1 VTSPGGIKAWLVAD
15 KTIPLIALKFSFAG
29 GSASD
34 SKGKEGLTHF
44 LTGMLDEGAGPY
56 NSAEF
61 QARRED
67 LAVKMSFDA
76 SLDHFEGT
84 LQTLSKNRDAAFDL
98 LKLALADPHFD
109 QSAFERV
116 RQQFLIGAR
125 GNDEDPE
132 RISSNAWMKAAFGGH
147 PYARDSEGTVQS
159 IAAIT
164 PEDLKARHKQLFT
177 RKGLLISVV
186 GDIDEDNLKQLLDQT
201 FGALPNTDPPPA
213 PADVSPADGPVIRVI
228 DRDIPQSII
237 TFGHEGIRRDDK
249 DFIAAYVMSFIL
261 GGGGFGSRLTDEV
274 REKRGLTY
282 GIGAGLYPLE
292 HAGVFLGSVG
302 TRNDKA
308 KEAIDVTVEVM
319 RRFVEEGPTAEELEE
334 AKTYLTGSYALRF
347 DSNAK
352 IADQLLSIQEDDL
365 GIDYIAKRNDLI
377 DAVTLEDI
385 KAQAKR
391 IIHPDRLIITIVG
404 KPAGV
409 AATANE
415 G

>member
-1 VTSPGGIKAWLVAD
+1 M
-15 KTIPLIALKFSFAG
+15 KFTFAG
-29 GSASD
+29 GASSD
-34 SKGKEGLTHF
+34 PVGKEGLTHF
-44 LTGMLDEGAGPY
+44 ITGMLDEGAGPFD
-56 NSAEF
+56 AAAF

-98 LKLALADPHFD
+98 LKTAITSPHFD
-109 QSAFERV
+109 QAPFERV
-116 RQQFLIGAR
+116 RQQYLISAR
-125 GNDEDPE
+125 GNEEDPE
-132 RISSNAWMKAAFGGH
+132 RISSNAWMKAAFGDH

-159 IAAIT
+159 IGAIT
-164 PEDLKARHKQLFT
+164 PDDLRARHKQLFT
-177 RKGLLISVV
+177 RKGLLVSVV
-186 GDIDEDNLKQLLDQT
+186 GDIDEETLKQLLDQT
-201 FGALPNTDPPPA
+201 FGALPNTDPPPS
-213 PADVSPADGPVIRVI
+213 PADVSAAAGPTIRII

-237 TFGHEGIRRDDK
+237 TFGHDGIKRDDK

-261 GGGGFGSRLTDEV
+261 GGGGFGSRLTDEI

-282 GIGAGLYPLE
+282 GVGTGLYPLD

-308 KEAIDVTVEVM
+308 KETIDVAIDVM
-319 RRFVEEGPTAEELEE
+319 RRFAEEGPTAAELEE

-347 DSNAK
+347 DSNSK
-352 IADQLLSIQEDDL
+352 IAGQLLSIQEENL
-365 GIDYIAKRNDLI
+365 GIDYVTKRNDLVN
-377 DAVTLEDI
+377 AVTLEDV

-391 IIHPDRLIITIVG
+391 IIAPGKLIITIVG
-404 KPAGV
+404 RPQGV
-409 AATANE
+409 SATANE

>member
-1 VTSPGGIKAWLVAD
+1 
-15 KTIPLIALKFSFAG
+15 
-29 GSASD
+29 
-34 SKGKEGLTHF
+34 
-44 LTGMLDEGAGPY
+44 
-56 NSAEF
+56 
-61 QARRED
+61 
-67 LAVKMSFDA
+67 
-76 SLDHFEGT
+76 
-84 LQTLSKNRDAAFDL
+84 
-98 LKLALADPHFD
+98 
-109 QSAFERV
+109 V

-125 GNDEDPE
+125 GNEEDPE

-186 GDIDEDNLKQLLDQT
+186 GDIDEDSLKRLLDQT

-213 PADVSPADGPVIRVI
+213 SPDVSPAGGPVIRVI

-237 TFGHEGIRRDDK
+237 TFGHEGIKRDDK

-308 KEAIDVTVEVM
+308 KEAIDVAVDVM
-319 RRFVEEGPTAEELEE
+319 RRFVEEGPTAKELEE

-377 DAVTLEDI
+377 DAVTLEDV
-385 KAQAKR
+385 KAQARR

-404 KPAGV
+404 KPEGV
-409 AATANE
+409 TATVNE